1 MILCSCN
8 LISSNNIKQIMESR
22 PSYARVPSVEEIMQE
37 HGCSVVCAT
46 CAYNI
51 KIEIRKHYESLSRTV

>member
-8 LISSNNIKQIMESR
+8 ALSSNTVKQILEHHEGD
-22 PSYARVPSVEEIMQE
+22 VPSVQEIME
-37 HGCSVVCAT
+37 KHGCSVVCAS

-51 KIEIRKHYESLSRTV
+51 KVEIRKHYESLSRTV

>member
-8 LISSNNIKQIMESR
+8 LISSNGIKEIMESR
-22 PSYARVPSVEEIMQE
+22 PSHVRVPSVEEIMQE

-46 CAYNI
+46 CAHNI
-51 KIEIRKHYESLSRTV
+51 KVEIRKHRKSQ

>member
-8 LISSNNIKQIMESR
+8 AISSNSIRDIIEHHFQGE
-22 PSYARVPSVEEIMQE
+22 VPSVQEIMKK
-37 HGCSVVCAT
+37 HGCSVECAT

-51 KIEIRKHYESLSRTV
+51 KIEIRKHYENQS

>member
-8 LISSNNIKQIMESR
+8 ALSSNTVKQILEHHEGD
-22 PSYARVPSVEEIMQE
+22 VPSVQEIME
-37 HGCSVVCAT
+37 KHGCSVVCAS

-51 KIEIRKHYESLSRTV
+51 KIEIRKHYESLYR